1 MVEKYAALLRAQP
14 EQPCPPAHFVRDARI
29 GFRFMHEPATEA
41 DFEPAGLRK
50 APPKPQCTHFAVSF
64 FTTVLAARKRYAS
77 LAERMDVEAKFGCH
91 IGELALAP
99 GDGRMGPA
107 STQGHFDLH
116 PDAQT
121 DLSTRITSYHQAVL

>member
-1 MVEKYAALLRAQP
+1 MVEKYERYLRAQP
-14 EQPCPPAHFVRDARI
+14 EQPCPPEHFVRSNRI

-41 DFEPAGLRK
+41 DFVPVGLQK

-77 LAERMDVEAKFGCH
+77 LAERMDVEAKFGSH
-91 IGELALAP
+91 IGELALVP
-99 GDGRMGPA
+99 TDGRMGPP
-107 STQGHFDLH
+107 SGHGHFDLH

-121 DLSTRITSYHQAVL
+121 ELSTRITSYHKAVL